1 MTYQTHISKGYD
13 GWQATSEAVLG
24 ETQTGTR
31 ILKLRTSKSRGGLS
45 ASASVCI
52 RKGEDGYATETT
64 VIFQDFFKS
73 GIAPTPCKRVTEK
86 AIQSAH
92 ENALE
97 HMGQLVKDA
106 TAFYEEKSQIAA
118 NP

>member
-1 MTYQTHISKGYD
+1 MTYQTQISKGYD

-24 ETQTGTR
+24 ETPEGTR
-31 ILKLRTSKSRGGLS
+31 ILKLRTSKTRCGLS

-52 RKGEDGYATETT
+52 RKGEDGYAVETT

-73 GIAPTPCKRVTEK
+73 GIASQPCKRVTEK
-86 AIQSAH
+86 AIQGAH

-97 HMGQLVKDA
+97 HMGQLIKEA
-106 TAFYEEKSQIAA
+106 TAFYGEQSQIAA
-118 NP
+118 

>member
-1 MTYQTHISKGYD
+1 MTYQTHISKGYN

-24 ETQTGTR
+24 ETPQGTR
-31 ILKLRTSKSRGGLS
+31 ILKLRTAKARGGVS

-52 RKGEDGYATETT
+52 RKGQGDYATETT
-64 VIFQDFFKS
+64 VIYQDFFKS
-73 GIAPTPCKRVTEK
+73 GIAPQPCKRVSEK

-97 HMGQLVKDA
+97 HMGQLIKEA
-106 TAFYEEKSQIAA
+106 TAFYERQSQIAA
-118 NP
+118 

>member
-1 MTYQTHISKGYD
+1 MTYQTHISKGIE

-31 ILKLRTSKSRGGLS
+31 ILKLRTAKVRGGLS

-52 RKGEDGYATETT
+52 RKGADGYATETT

-73 GIAPTPCKRVTEK
+73 GIAPQPCSRVTEK

-92 ENALE
+92 ENALK

-106 TAFYEEKSQIAA
+106 TAFYEAQEPIAA
-118 NP
+118 

>member
-24 ETQTGTR
+24 ETPEGTR

-45 ASASVCI
+45 ASVSVCI

-106 TAFYEEKSQIAA
+106 TAFYEWQSQIAA
-118 NP
+118 

>member
-1 MTYQTHISKGYD
+1 MTYQTQISKGIE

-24 ETQTGTR
+24 ETPKGTR
-31 ILKLRTSKSRGGLS
+31 ILKLRTSKTRGGLS
-45 ASASVCI
+45 ASASVCV
-52 RKGEDGYATETT
+52 RKGEDGFSSDTT
-64 VIFQDFFKS
+64 MIFQDFFKS
-73 GIAPTPCKRVTEK
+73 SIAPTPCKRVTEK

-106 TAFYEEKSQIAA
+106 TAFYEAQGQLAA
-118 NP
+118 